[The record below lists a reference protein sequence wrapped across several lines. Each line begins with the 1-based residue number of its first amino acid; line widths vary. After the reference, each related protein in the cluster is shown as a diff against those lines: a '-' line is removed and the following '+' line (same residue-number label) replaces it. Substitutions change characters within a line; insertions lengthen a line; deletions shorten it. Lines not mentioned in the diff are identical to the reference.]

1 MSRLTVDVAGVVKGG
16 GRRRWLSPLC
26 ELVDKSQLPHFIPG
40 GAVPSGMPGLP
51 TDGKAA
57 QVCVCERERESVCVC
72 VYWLLGSVVCRREIL
87 V

>member
-1 MSRLTVDVAGVVKGG
+1 LTVDVAGVVKGG

-40 GAVPSGMPGLP
+40 GAVPSGMSGLP

-57 QVCVCERERESVCVC
+57 QVCVCVCERERERERERVCV
-72 VYWLLGSVVCRREIL
+72 
-87 V
+87 